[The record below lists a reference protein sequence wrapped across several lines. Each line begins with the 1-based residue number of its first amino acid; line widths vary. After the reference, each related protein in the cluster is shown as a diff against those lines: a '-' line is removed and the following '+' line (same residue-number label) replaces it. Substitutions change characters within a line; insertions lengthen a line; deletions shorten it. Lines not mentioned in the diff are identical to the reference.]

1 MVTSYHSTRNKTIQA
16 SARQAVLKGIAA
28 DGGLFV
34 HPGLGQ
40 EKADL
45 DRILHQSYQENAAY
59 ILGLLLPDYTEE
71 ELTQAVQ
78 AAYTGSFASEAVTPV
93 KPVGDLQVLE
103 LFHGPTSAFK
113 DVALTM
119 LPQLM
124 SIALKDTGDSAV
136 ILTATSG
143 DTGKAAL
150 SGFKNVDRT
159 GIAVFYPE
167 GKVSQIQYRQMAT
180 QQGENVR
187 VFAVQGNFDD
197 AQSAVK
203 RLFLDQELND
213 WAASKSIR
221 LSSAN
226 SINVGRLVPQVV
238 YYFEAWKQLMQQGVI
253 GRQDQLSFS
262 VPTGNFGDVLAGY
275 YAYRLGLPV
284 KKFVV
289 ASNANNVLTE
299 FIRTGVYD
307 RNRAFIKTISP
318 SMDILISSNLER
330 LLYYMTEG
338 DTKQVK
344 TWMDQLAA
352 EGRYQVTPEILEKIQ
367 SLFVA
372 EYADDDE
379 TRAEI
384 SRVYKEDAYVLDPHS
399 AIGYLAGGRQKG
411 EEPMVVLATA
421 SPYKFAQDV
430 MEAITG
436 DTMAEWDALHALE
449 NICQDPVPAPLA
461 ALESADILHDAV
473 VDVPG
478 MKEAVKDS
486 CALTGRGTR

>member
-124 SIALKDTGDSAV
+124 SIALKDTGDSAM

>member
-124 SIALKDTGDSAV
+124 SIALKDTGDSAM

-221 LSSAN
+221 ASPA
-226 SINVGRLVPQVV
+226 
-238 YYFEAWKQLMQQGVI
+238 
-253 GRQDQLSFS
+253 
-262 VPTGNFGDVLAGY
+262 PT
-275 YAYRLGLPV
+275 
-284 KKFVV
+284 
-289 ASNANNVLTE
+289 
-299 FIRTGVYD
+299 
-307 RNRAFIKTISP
+307 P
-318 SMDILISSNLER
+318 SMS
-330 LLYYMTEG
+330 
-338 DTKQVK
+338 
-344 TWMDQLAA
+344 
-352 EGRYQVTPEILEKIQ
+352 
-367 SLFVA
+367 
-372 EYADDDE
+372 
-379 TRAEI
+379 
-384 SRVYKEDAYVLDPHS
+384 
-399 AIGYLAGGRQKG
+399 GGWFPRWC
-411 EEPMVVLATA
+411 
-421 SPYKFAQDV
+421 
-430 MEAITG
+430 IT
-436 DTMAEWDALHALE
+436 
-449 NICQDPVPAPLA
+449 
-461 ALESADILHDAV
+461 SK
-473 VDVPG
+473 PG
-478 MKEAVKDS
+478 NS
-486 CALTGRGTR
+486 